1 MGQTDKIIFETDE
14 GTLEFYVLD
23 ETRISGRNY
32 LLVADS
38 EDDEAEAMILKDV
51 SAETDTE
58 AIYEPVEDDVELM
71 AVAKVFEESLGDVK
85 FE

>member
-1 MGQTDKIIFETDE
+1 MEKIQFETEE
-14 GTLEFYVLD
+14 GLSDFYVLD

-38 EDDEAEAMILKDV
+38 MEDEANAMILKDV
-51 SAETDTE
+51 SDETDSE
-58 AIYEPVEDDVELM
+58 AIYEPVEDETELM
-71 AVAKVFEESLGDVK
+71 AVAKVFEESLGDIE